1 MVGVTRPTLGWV
13 YSVNE
18 YHRNMRF
25 QNFGIPFRSF
35 RRCDFKVSEYHFE
48 ALGYLPGGKSGLQEV
63 WWGKSWLPGGL
74 VSLIGR
80 RDVLGG
86 DLRERPAKS
95 REAKSGFGLRGS
107 TCLGGLSGKN
117 VAKGLGLE
125 GGSGAEQE
133 DSRPLFRHLF
143 QTPELLHT
151 ARHASDPLVPR
162 GRRILLYLTGGCCVS
177 FPQFGGSAHG

>member
-35 RRCDFKVSEYHFE
+35 RRCDFKVSGYHFE

-63 WWGKSWLPGGL
+63 WWGKIWPPGGL

-86 DLRERPAKS
+86 DLGERPAKF

-107 TCLGGLSGKN
+107 TSLGGLSGRRF
-117 VAKGLGLE
+117 AKGLGLE
-125 GGSGAEQE
+125 GGSRGRA
-133 DSRPLFRHLF
+133 RLLF
-143 QTPELLHT
+143 QTPEPLHT
-151 ARHASDPLVPR
+151 ARHASDP
-162 GRRILLYLTGGCCVS
+162 S
-177 FPQFGGSAHG
+177 FLGVGEFCRVL

>member
-1 MVGVTRPTLGWV
+1 MTRPTLGWV

-35 RRCDFKVSEYHFE
+35 RRCDFKVSGYHFE

-63 WWGKSWLPGGL
+63 WWGKIWPPGGL

-86 DLRERPAKS
+86 DLGEGPVKV
-95 REAKSGFGLRGS
+95 REAKSGFGHRGS
-107 TCLGGLSGKN
+107 TSLGGLSGRKC
-117 VAKGLGLE
+117 AIGLGLE
-125 GGSGAEQE
+125 GGSRG
-133 DSRPLFRHLF
+133 RVRTLFRLLF
-143 QTPELLHT
+143 RTPEPLHT
-151 ARHASDPLVPR
+151 ARHASDPSFLGVGELSTASGPPR
-162 GRRILLYLTGGCCVS
+162 CSGR
-177 FPQFGGSAHG
+177 